1 MGMVFTEIL
10 AKIDRA
16 AVNGQRLHLDI
27 EHVRALAT
35 SPVYASIAEMKAK
48 EFADLW
54 EHEPEQ
60 RERSRPAAASS
71 LCSGSSDSCLS
82 VCRPPSG
89 ARPTMSVKVPPRSI
103 QNCQRML
110 MDASLQRRAPGR
122 AGA

>member
-16 AVNGQRLHLDI
+16 AVNGQKLHLDI

-54 EHEPEQ
+54 EKEPEQ
-60 RERSRPAAASS
+60 EATSRRASN
-71 LCSGSSDSCLS
+71 SGSSGLNPAPSEASGSLPGTMLTLVHVAAEKQASATAERIAHLS
-82 VCRPPSG
+82 KR
-89 ARPTMSVKVPPRSI
+89 K
-103 QNCQRML
+103 
-110 MDASLQRRAPGR
+110 RR
-122 AGA
+122 

>member
-54 EHEPEQ
+54 EKEPEQ
-60 RERSRPAAASS
+60 EATSPRASN
-71 LCSGSSDSCLS
+71 SGSSGSNPAPSAESGSSPGTMLTLVHVAAERQASATAEKIARLS
-82 VCRPPSG
+82 
-89 ARPTMSVKVPPRSI
+89 KHK
-103 QNCQRML
+103 
-110 MDASLQRRAPGR
+110 RR
-122 AGA
+122 

>member
-54 EHEPEQ
+54 ENEPEQ
-60 RERSRPAAASS
+60 RERSRPASNSGISGSNPASKEA
-71 LCSGSSDSCLS
+71 SGSSPGTMLTLVHVAAERQASATAEKIARLS
-82 VCRPPSG
+82 
-89 ARPTMSVKVPPRSI
+89 KHK
-103 QNCQRML
+103 
-110 MDASLQRRAPGR
+110 RR
-122 AGA
+122 

>member
-54 EHEPEQ
+54 ENEPEQ
-60 RERSRPAAASS
+60 GERSRPASN
-71 LCSGSSDSCLS
+71 SGSSGSNPAS
-82 VCRPPSG
+82 NGASG
-89 ARPTMSVKVPPRSI
+89 SSPGTMLTLVHVAAER
-103 QNCQRML
+103 Q
-110 MDASLQRRAPGR
+110 ASATAERIAHQSKHKRR
-122 AGA
+122 